1 MANKGFLLVTM
12 QPPPAFEE
20 EFNAWYDSE
29 HLPERLAVPG
39 VETAL
44 RFVATDGHPKYL
56 AMYDLENQAV
66 MASEAY
72 LRVAFDKSSPWTKRV
87 TARVRPWRSA
97 GDQIWP
103 GTAVTRGGAR
113 LLLLRFRG
121 LAATAGPAI
130 IEAARRSF
138 EGRPETLQMR
148 VLAFDTGKTG
158 TDFMVFVE
166 LKAPLATVPD
176 LAAFGAHAER
186 IDLVNSYAPY

>member
-20 EFNAWYDSE
+20 EFNVWYDSE
-29 HLPERLAVPG
+29 HIPERLAVPG
-39 VETAL
+39 VLTAL

-56 AMYDLENQAV
+56 AMYDLENHAV
-66 MASEAY
+66 MESAAY

-103 GTAVTRGGAR
+103 GTAVTKGGAR
-113 LLLLRFRG
+113 VLLVRFRG
-121 LAATAGPAI
+121 LAANAGPSI
-130 IEAARRSF
+130 VEAARRSF
-138 EGRPETLQMR
+138 EGRPETLQVR
-148 VLAFDTGKTG
+148 VLAFDTGKAG

-166 LKAPLATVPD
+166 LKTPLATAPD

-186 IDLVNSYAPY
+186 IDLVNMYAPN

>member
-29 HLPERLAVPG
+29 HIPERLSVPG
-39 VETAL
+39 VLTAL

-56 AMYDLENQAV
+56 AMYDLENHSV
-66 MASEAY
+66 MESPAY

-87 TARVRPWRSA
+87 TSRVRPWRSS

-103 GTAVTRGGAR
+103 GNDITKGGAR

-121 LAATAGPAI
+121 LARHAGAAI
-130 IEAARRSF
+130 VEAARRTF
-138 EGRPETLQMR
+138 EGKPETLQVR
-148 VLAFDTGKTG
+148 VLAFETSASS

-166 LKAPLATVPD
+166 LKTPLPSVPD
-176 LAAFGAHAER
+176 LAAFGTHAER
-186 IDLVNSYAPY
+186 LDLVNSYAPY